1 MNLIVII
8 VMVPGGCY
16 NGDKKG
22 GRRIHMYA
30 ICGATGNI
38 GSKTADILLS
48 QGERVTII
56 GRCASRLQSLVD
68 RGAEAKVGDL
78 MDGNFVARAFSD
90 ATAVFTMIPPN
101 YGAPDFR
108 TYQNMISDNLANGIV
123 KAGVRHVVNLSSQGA
138 DLHEGS
144 GPILGLREQ
153 ELRFN
158 QLEGVNVLHL
168 RPTYFM
174 ENLLMNIPLINRMGI
189 AGSAVHGELK
199 FAMIATGDI
208 ADIVAKRMV
217 RRDFAGKKVHNLLG
231 ERDLSLN
238 EAVAVLGRRI
248 GMPDLKYVQFL
259 YEDAANG
266 LMELGFSE
274 DLSSLFIEMCEG
286 LNNGL
291 FSVGLQRTPE
301 NTTPT
306 SIEEFAETF
315 ARYFE
320 SSAMRKAA

>member
-1 MNLIVII
+1 
-8 VMVPGGCY
+8 
-16 NGDKKG
+16 
-22 GRRIHMYA
+22 MYA
-30 ICGATGNI
+30 ITGATGNI
-38 GSKTADILLS
+38 GGKIADILLAK
-48 QGERVTII
+48 GEKVRVI
-56 GRCASRLQSLVD
+56 GRSAARLQGFVE
-68 RGAEAKVGDL
+68 RGAEARVGDL
-78 MDGNFVARAFSD
+78 RDGVFVAGAFSG

-108 TYQNMISDNLANGIV
+108 AYQSDISVITTDGIAR
-123 KAGVRHVVNLSSQGA
+123 AGVKYVVNLSSQGA

-153 ELRFN
+153 EVRFN
-158 QLEGVNVLHL
+158 HIEGLNVLHL

-189 AGSAVHGELK
+189 AGSAVHGDLR
-199 FAMIATGDI
+199 FAMIATRDI
-208 ADIVAKRMV
+208 AAVAAERLL
-217 RRDFAGKKVHNLLG
+217 RRDFTGRKILDLLG

-238 EAVAVLGRRI
+238 EAIAVIGRRI

-259 YEDAANG
+259 YEDAAKG
-266 LMELGFSE
+266 LMEMGISE
-274 DLSSLFIEMCEG
+274 DVSSLFMEMCEA

-291 FSVGLQRTPE
+291 FAVGLARTAE

-315 ARYFE
+315 ARQLE
-320 SSAMRKAA
+320 ASALSKAA